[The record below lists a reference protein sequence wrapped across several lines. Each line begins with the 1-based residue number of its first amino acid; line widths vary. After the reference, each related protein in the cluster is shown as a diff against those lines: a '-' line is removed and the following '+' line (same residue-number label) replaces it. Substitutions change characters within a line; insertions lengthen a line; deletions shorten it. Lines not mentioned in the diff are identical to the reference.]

1 MITLTFT
8 MLFDDDGDELLIEAW
23 LCGAVVSRIK
33 KSDARYFS
41 SSWIQ
46 LYDTP
51 ETLQELTILA
61 QPVLSALKK
70 HFEAINP

>member
-8 MLFDDDGDELLIEAW
+8 MLFDDDVDKLLIEAW
-23 LCGAVVSRIK
+23 LCGAVVSRVK
-33 KSDARYFS
+33 KSDTRYYP

-51 ETLQELTILA
+51 ETLQELTTLA
-61 QPVLSALKK
+61 HPVLSALKK
-70 HFEAINP
+70 HFEGGG